1 MRIAKVKTE
10 NSPTEVLIA
19 ITSADKPEI
28 SDELQKK
35 WQKVL
40 DLAAK
45 IIGVPSGLITKL
57 HEDKLEVYLTSKT
70 DNNIF
75 EQNLKLDLGL
85 GWYCENVAGT
95 RSELVISNANKDD
108 KWKENNPSIPF
119 NMISYMGIPIL
130 WPDGE
135 IFGTFC
141 MLDSKEHQY
150 SDIYKELLV
159 SLREII
165 QNDLQSILKNTQM
178 ENDLVIK
185 DSQLREV
192 HHRVKNHFNLIL
204 STIYLESIKD
214 QDDNS
219 LKNVLSDIQSRI
231 SAISIIHDKLYHSMN
246 LEKVILGDYLAE
258 VAKHII
264 QNLSQREI
272 EFSHN
277 NSSINT
283 DTKHSV
289 PCGLLLNEL
298 VTNSL
303 KYAFHDTPSPKIN
316 LEVKPGY
323 NNDIIIN
330 YCDNGKGIPDSYDI
344 NGSLSLGMLLI
355 KQSVAQLGGIYE
367 ITNDNGMQ
375 FTMSFKI
382 SD

>member
-19 ITSADKPEI
+19 ITSADKPKI

-141 MLDSKEHQY
+141 MLDSKEHKY

-165 QNDLQSILKNTQM
+165 QNDLQSILKHAQM

-258 VAKHII
+258 LAKHII
-264 QNLSQREI
+264 QNLSQRNI
-272 EFSHN
+272 EFSYN
-277 NSSINT
+277 NSSIND

-289 PCGLLLNEL
+289 PCGLILNEL

-303 KYAFHDTPSPKIN
+303 KYAFDETPSPKIN
-316 LEVKPGY
+316 LEVKHGY

-344 NGSLSLGMLLI
+344 NGSLTLGMLLI
-355 KQSVAQLGGIYE
+355 KQSVAQLGGKYE

-375 FTMSFKI
+375 FIMSFNI